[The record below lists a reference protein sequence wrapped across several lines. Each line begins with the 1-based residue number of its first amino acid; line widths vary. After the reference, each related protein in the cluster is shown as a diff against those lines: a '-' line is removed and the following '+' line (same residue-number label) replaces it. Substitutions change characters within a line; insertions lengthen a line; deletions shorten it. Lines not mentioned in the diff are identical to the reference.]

1 MNQDTYEHQLGAGNH
16 SFQGEDTQ
24 CPLRATSHNSLP
36 EGGRPEASTPCLTH
50 FHFLPSQLFLF
61 FLIHVFVLAISLAPY
76 YIKRNCVC
84 VCAHV
89 YHMQMPVE
97 AEKNLGSCELPDVG
111 AGTECESS
119 VRTHVLLTAELSS
132 PRVHYIISLC
142 S

>member
-1 MNQDTYEHQLGAGNH
+1 MTPPATRQPLTINSSSLGKGDVN
-16 SFQGEDTQ
+16 
-24 CPLRATSHNSLP
+24 
-36 EGGRPEASTPCLTH
+36 
-50 FHFLPSQLFLF
+50 LF